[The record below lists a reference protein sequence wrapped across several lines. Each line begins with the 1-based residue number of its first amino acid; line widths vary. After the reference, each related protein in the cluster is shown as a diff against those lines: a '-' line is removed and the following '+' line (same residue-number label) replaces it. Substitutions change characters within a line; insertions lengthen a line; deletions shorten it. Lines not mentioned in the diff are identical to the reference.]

1 MTLAVS
7 KAHLHHLL
15 FCLWNFLLL
24 ALDQWTF
31 FLLALWL
38 LHGAC
43 TNSGRLDF
51 IFPPEIYVKKLSK
64 ADIILWRIGSESQHA
79 RYLQETF
86 FFHCW
91 QFFCYCSTWCS
102 VWWSAC
108 SFVGW
113 NAGQRGGK
121 HYHPYCQL
129 TTAARN
135 SVDCITQPETHG
147 QSSRCKLWTLQY
159 SCAKG
164 NHLGVCWKSVDSF
177 SFWQS
182 YQFASTSLLWTTTLD
197 LSGYMTAYVLSVKNP
212 CTLFSWEVS
221 QN

>member
-1 MTLAVS
+1 M
-7 KAHLHHLL
+7 
-15 FCLWNFLLL
+15 W
-24 ALDQWTF
+24 Q
-31 FLLALWL
+31 
-38 LHGAC
+38 
-43 TNSGRLDF
+43 
-51 IFPPEIYVKKLSK
+51 KLSK

-102 VWWSAC
+102 VWWGAC
-108 SFVGW
+108 CFVGW
-113 NAGQRGGK
+113 NAGRREGK

-135 SVDCITQPETHG
+135 SVDCITQSETHG

-159 SCAKG
+159 SYVRQIASARG
-164 NHLGVCWKSVDSF
+164 NHLGVCWKSVETF

-182 YQFASTSLLWTTTLD
+182 YQFASTSSLWMTTLD
-197 LSGYMTAYVLSVKNP
+197 LSGYILHVSFLSRTHVHCFPEKCHKTSSGPLSPSSSFFP
-212 CTLFSWEVS
+212 CKKCSLCNGFVS
-221 QN
+221 NILA

>member
-1 MTLAVS
+1 MVHAPILVGWIS
-7 KAHLHHLL
+7 S
-15 FCLWNFLLL
+15 FL
-24 ALDQWTF
+24 Q
-31 FLLALWL
+31 
-38 LHGAC
+38 
-43 TNSGRLDF
+43 RF
-51 IFPPEIYVKKLSK
+51 IWQKPSK
-64 ADIILWRIGSESQHA
+64 ADIILWRIGFESQHA

-108 SFVGW
+108 CFVDW
-113 NAGQRGGK
+113 NPGRREGK

-159 SCAKG
+159 SCVRQIASTKG
-164 NHLGVCWKSVDSF
+164 NHLGVCWKSVETF

-182 YQFASTSLLWTTTLD
+182 YQFASTSLLWMTTLD
-197 LSGYMTAYVLSVKNP
+197 LSGYMTACVLSVKNP